1 MWQTRELGPCGKDH
15 LSLGREHGLFG
26 VVFFLDK
33 YRIQSKTEM
42 LTLVVACGMEGEGPA
57 AHAPP

>member
-1 MWQTRELGPCGKDH
+1 MGRITCHWAGSMDCLV
-15 LSLGREHGLFG
+15 LSF
-26 VVFFLDK
+26 FFLDK